1 MSGAKI
7 DVLAVMDRAE
17 DSQLREFMVESADE
31 IRQARDA
38 VAELIEAA
46 RDYAD
51 VEANAYDIT
60 QRIPAATR
68 LRAAIAR
75 VKGVQS

>member
-1 MSGAKI
+1 MSAPV
-7 DVLAVMDRAE
+7 DVLKAMRVAE
-17 DSQLREFMVESADE
+17 AYCYDAGASDAAKNMKA
-31 IRQARDA
+31 ARDA

-75 VKGVQS
+75 VRGEA

>member
-1 MSGAKI
+1 MSAQV
-7 DVLAVMDRAE
+7 DVLKAMRVAE
-17 DSQLREFMVESADE
+17 AYCYDAGASSAAKNMKA
-31 IRQARDA
+31 ARDA

-75 VKGVQS
+75 AQGVQS